1 MALNEIVELLGM
13 CAVAAGVYR
22 LACWLGCMF

>member
-1 MALNEIVELLGM
+1 MALNEIVGLLGM

-22 LACWLGCMF
+22 FACWLGCLF

>member
-1 MALNEIVELLGM
+1 MAVNEMLSLFGM

-22 LACWLGCMF
+22 LACWLGCLF